1 MPTEQKFVSA
11 RIPLIDGVQ
20 IFTNRSEVEQVAVR
34 RNIRKYNKCLK
45 MGDGLLRD
53 IKVLL
58 PIYWHIPGL
67 LFFEPL
73 SNRFS
78 SNIAMMVVCYLQ
90 IFRAQ

>member
-11 RIPLIDGVQ
+11 CIPLIDGVQ

-34 RNIRKYNKCLK
+34 RNIRQYNKCLK

-58 PIYWHIPGL
+58 PVYSHIPGL
-67 LFFEPL
+67 PFFEPL
-73 SNRFS
+73 
-78 SNIAMMVVCYLQ
+78 
-90 IFRAQ
+90 